1 MHVQH
6 QKGIPATIAIYP
18 IDDHETYALKKKRK
32 KEKKNKKLGYQSLLW
47 LLPLE

>member
-18 IDDHETYALKKKRK
+18 IDDHETYTLKK
-32 KEKKNKKLGYQSLLW
+32 KEKKKIKIKNWAISPFFGYCH
-47 LLPLE
+47 